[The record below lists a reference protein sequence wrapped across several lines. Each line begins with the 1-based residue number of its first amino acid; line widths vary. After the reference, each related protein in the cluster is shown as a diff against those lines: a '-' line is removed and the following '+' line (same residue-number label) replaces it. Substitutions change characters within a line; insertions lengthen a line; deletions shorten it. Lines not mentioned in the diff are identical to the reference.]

1 MDCPVCKEPMVVLE
15 LDQIEIDHC
24 LSCSGIWLD
33 AGELEL
39 LLEASEDKDQLLSS
53 FEVDRAAKEKA
64 RKCPICRRRME
75 KVLCGTECKVRI
87 DRCRKGD
94 GLWFDVGELEQIV
107 EMGSLGPDAKV
118 LRLLAD
124 MFGKAS

>member
-1 MDCPVCKEPMVVLE
+1 MDCPVCKEPVVVLE

-24 LSCSGIWLD
+24 LSCGGIWLD

-39 LLEASEDKDQLLSS
+39 LLEGSEDKDRLLSS
-53 FEVDRAAKEKA
+53 FEVDRATKEKA
-64 RKCPICRRRME
+64 RRCPICRKRME
-75 KVLCGTECKVRI
+75 KVLCGRECKVRI
-87 DRCRKGD
+87 DRCRKND
-94 GLWFDVGELEQIV
+94 GLWFDVGELGQIL
-107 EMGSLGPDAKV
+107 EMGSLGPDTRV